1 MQPFWCEK
9 ITPYWSYDLELMTMY
24 KIAEARI
31 AKGWSQQDLADKME
45 TTQQTIQRY
54 ESGARDIKAS
64 VLVKLSATLGVTIS
78 YLLGVEN
85 ASLPNNNTVDVPLYG
100 RIAAG
105 APIEM
110 MEIEDMQPVPVSVHQ
125 RHPNAFLLRV
135 EGESMNRILPNGCLA
150 LVDPCSEVDRD
161 GHPYAVCVNGYD
173 ATIKRVRKLN
183 NGFVLEPDSMD
194 PTYEP
199 QVFNY
204 NEPDTMAV
212 TVIGRVV
219 FYVLPTDWEL

>member
-1 MQPFWCEK
+1 
-9 ITPYWSYDLELMTMY
+9 MY

-105 APIEM
+105 TPIEM
-110 MEIEDMQPVPVSVHQ
+110 MEMADTQPIPLSVHQ
-125 RHPNAFLLRV
+125 QHPDAFLLRV
-135 EGESMNRILPNGCLA
+135 EGESMNRVLPNGCYA
-150 LVDPCSEVDRD
+150 LVDPCDTVEHN
-161 GHPYAVCVNGYD
+161 GAPYAVCVNGYD
-173 ATIKRVRKLN
+173 ATIKRVNKLN
-183 NGFVLEPDSMD
+183 NGFELAPDSTD
-194 PTYEP
+194 PTYTV
-199 QVFNY
+199 QTFNY
-204 NEPDTMAV
+204 NEPGTQTI

-219 FYVLPTDWEL
+219 YYVLPFDWEF